1 MFFLYSFFLSINK
14 LIYFIDDTN
23 LLLFNGLL
31 HYSHLIIL
39 GSLVHSSYI
48 KNEHKQYVSV
58 QVSSFMQIPHSNVA
72 STSNIL
78 IIALAYNFKL
88 FTLGY
93 NLRVLKSSVIDILFL
108 LIWYDVSNGSSILKV

>member
-1 MFFLYSFFLSINK
+1 M
-14 LIYFIDDTN
+14 IYFIDDTN

-39 GSLVHSSYI
+39 GSLVHYSHI

-58 QVSSFMQIPHSNVA
+58 LVSSFMQIPLSNVA

-88 FTLGY
+88 FTSGY
-93 NLRVLKSSVIDILFL
+93 NLRVLKPSVIVILFL
-108 LIWYDVSNGSSILKV
+108 LIWYDVSNGVPIYNV